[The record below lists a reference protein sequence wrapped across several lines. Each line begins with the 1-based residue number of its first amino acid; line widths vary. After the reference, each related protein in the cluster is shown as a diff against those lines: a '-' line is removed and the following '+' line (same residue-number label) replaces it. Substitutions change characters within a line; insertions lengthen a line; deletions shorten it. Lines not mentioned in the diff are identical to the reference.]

1 MSQGQFGISPRS
13 REVVYCMEVAEYG
26 QEKLS
31 RKGRTYEMELHRLCT
46 PRVTLALVMNLVW
59 LNHCQMMSSRF
70 PKRFSVHLIPSRR
83 YVQICINL
91 MQTLNSPHMQSDQ
104 GLDTLPTLAL
114 IDSDGLEFLSRWPVL
129 SLNNDYV
136 NVGC

>member
-1 MSQGQFGISPRS
+1 M
-13 REVVYCMEVAEYG
+13 
-26 QEKLS
+26 
-31 RKGRTYEMELHRLCT
+31 
-46 PRVTLALVMNLVW
+46 
-59 LNHCQMMSSRF
+59 
-70 PKRFSVHLIPSRR
+70 
-83 YVQICINL
+83 QICINL